1 MAARKSTK
9 PRRRP
14 ARRAAK
20 KRPRSLAS
28 AKKSRK
34 QLKKKVVT
42 RRKAARPKSRA
53 TSVTKHAARKKARAA
68 KPPRRAASKRRA
80 TPKKARVKKAAAR
93 PKRAATKA
101 RARATEAKKAPRRAK
116 SPKKAT
122 VPVRQPKSSPAIPE
136 LAGLATRPKGRRPT
150 APPDL
155 GRQRRTLP
163 DEERLEQHEPAAI
176 GPTDDERHLLTAR
189 TGFEDLRHRLS
200 LHTETSPEITAGDV
214 DARWEDAYSTGDEA
228 PGGDNPTPDQDRV
241 DDIGKALGISYAE
254 DEELRGGEEITD
266 RDRHRWEYDPASS
279 EDWPHNRRGE

>member
-14 ARRAAK
+14 ARSSAK
-20 KRPRSLAS
+20 RRPRSRAS

-42 RRKAARPKSRA
+42 RRKAARTKSGAKSAPKP
-53 TSVTKHAARKKARAA
+53 AARKKTRAA
-68 KPPRRAASKRRA
+68 KPPKRAASKRRA
-80 TPKKARVKKAAAR
+80 TPKKKRVKKAKAAST
-93 PKRAATKA
+93 RAATKV
-101 RARATEAKKAPRRAK
+101 RARATEAKKAPRRTKSTRKAK
-116 SPKKAT
+116 
-122 VPVRQPKSSPAIPE
+122 VRVKPTKSSPAIPE
-136 LAGLATRPKGRRPT
+136 LAGLTTRPKGRRPP

-163 DEERLEQHEPAAI
+163 DEERLEQHEPAAV

-214 DARWEDAYSTGDEA
+214 DASWEDAYSTGDEA

-241 DDIGKALGISYAE
+241 DDIGKALGISYAD
-254 DEELRGGEEITD
+254 DEELQGGEEITD